1 MSINTIDFGSPAKIG
16 LLLTVPFLVMELVFN
31 GANRISV
38 ITPEYLLGITFLFGI
53 LWALPTGFLVMLR
66 PILTAGD
73 SGASPISILIRMV
86 VLVALA
92 VLWVAFIADQWPC
105 FTGVPNCD

>member
-1 MSINTIDFGSPAKIG
+1 MIKTVDFGSAARIG

-38 ITPEYLLGITFLFGI
+38 ITPEYLVGITFLFAI

-66 PILTAGD
+66 PILTGGG
-73 SGASPISILIRMV
+73 SGAPPISILIRLV
-86 VLVALA
+86 VLIALGA
-92 VLWVAFIADQWPC
+92 LWVAFIADQWPC
-105 FTGVPNCD
+105 FIGVPNCD